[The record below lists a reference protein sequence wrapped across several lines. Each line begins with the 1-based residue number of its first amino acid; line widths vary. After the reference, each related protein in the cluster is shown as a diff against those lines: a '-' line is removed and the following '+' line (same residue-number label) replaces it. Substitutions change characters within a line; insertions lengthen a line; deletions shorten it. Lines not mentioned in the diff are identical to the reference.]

1 MAVSQHWSGETV
13 QRFDEKGKIFETI
26 PTKQDHL

>member
-1 MAVSQHWSGETV
+1 MAVSQHWSSETS
-13 QRFDEKGKIFETI
+13 QRFDEKGKILDII